1 MVLVQWV
8 QTEEWAQAQICMV
21 VDLQYP
27 LVVAQDQCTQ
37 VLQFQV
43 RDPTVQCLDQMVFPV
58 VGLRQAMDKWWAQVA
73 A

>member
-8 QTEEWAQAQICMV
+8 QTEEWVQAQICMV

-43 RDPTVQCLDQMVFPV
+43 RDPTVRCLDQMVLPV
-58 VGLRQAMDKWWAQVA
+58 VGLRQATDKWWALVA